1 MSIGQGSDSKCHTLV
16 WTQSQL
22 GRWGPIVHGGQPQL
36 EARSGVSRASKECTA
51 AMAFSDVSHQ
61 GEPEPWQVTVLGT
74 AITLKVSKTRSQSA
88 SAIRGPSSSMTTET
102 TRSLTVSSTRTSL
115 PNSSALTSALENML
129 ATMWRRHGR
138 GRRHHSSEPSPPG
151 RLPDRAPRLPK
162 RRATKKKLSLGS
174 LPICWGV
181 ANTSSFSTS
190 GMRSTTFDRAA
201 RSGLPHHQGQ
211 TLRIARADPAPRARP
226 SAAS

>member
-74 AITLKVSKTRSQSA
+74 AITVEGFEDPLPIGLGDTWAIIVDDDRDNALLDGQLDSNFVAELERIDERIGEHASHNVASPRTRASA
-88 SAIRGPSSSMTTET
+88 SLI
-102 TRSLTVSSTRTSL
+102 
-115 PNSSALTSALENML
+115 
-129 ATMWRRHGR
+129 
-138 GRRHHSSEPSPPG
+138 
-151 RLPDRAPRLPK
+151 
-162 RRATKKKLSLGS
+162 
-174 LPICWGV
+174 
-181 ANTSSFSTS
+181 
-190 GMRSTTFDRAA
+190 
-201 RSGLPHHQGQ
+201 
-211 TLRIARADPAPRARP
+211 
-226 SAAS
+226 